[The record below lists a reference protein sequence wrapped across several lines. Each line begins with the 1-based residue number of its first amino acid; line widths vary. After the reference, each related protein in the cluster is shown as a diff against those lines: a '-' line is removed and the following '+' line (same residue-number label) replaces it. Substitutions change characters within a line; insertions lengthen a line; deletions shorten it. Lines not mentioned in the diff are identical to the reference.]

1 MKIKIV
7 KVMQMI
13 ALLFS
18 VHLFAAEQTE
28 IKIYPGEGFF
38 EQNFSTF
45 PEMPEWKANWGNQGG
60 LMPPYIRFSGQ
71 KEASSDWNTRLVFQN
86 FPQKVSKGILEMNL
100 FATENITVGIKLE
113 NSSKESLY
121 SLKGGQS
128 KQIKLSLDSLFNGF
142 PQKIS
147 YIDISLKNVPAR
159 HYLTFLV
166 GNISL
171 MQESSMGNVTIPVLK
186 EASWQFSETDF
197 KKSFR
202 KTSED
207 VHVLEYPRN
216 AYSKAEKDSLIWLS
230 ETGIFLQESSD
241 WKMEIVKKDSA
252 YLVSNFRD
260 KLYRLGRN
268 LLKDS
273 VIANPKYLWNVG
285 KKVASANDLSLLPI
299 IAADVVY
306 ETAECDLLLADS
318 SCGHYS
324 VKQRRFLGAA
334 PVLGIVRGS
343 KVRLVSDPYFWITN
357 SQENEKF
364 LIEVYVAGKNY
375 VLDGASSIEI
385 EFSELGIHEMKIR
398 VHRNS
403 SEVEQK
409 FLVEVQ

>member
-1 MKIKIV
+1 
-7 KVMQMI
+7 
-13 ALLFS
+13 
-18 VHLFAAEQTE
+18 
-28 IKIYPGEGFF
+28 
-38 EQNFSTF
+38 
-45 PEMPEWKANWGNQGG
+45 
-60 LMPPYIRFSGQ
+60 
-71 KEASSDWNTRLVFQN
+71 
-86 FPQKVSKGILEMNL
+86 
-100 FATENITVGIKLE
+100 
-113 NSSKESLY
+113 
-121 SLKGGQS
+121 
-128 KQIKLSLDSLFNGF
+128 
-142 PQKIS
+142 
-147 YIDISLKNVPAR
+147 
-159 HYLTFLV
+159 
-166 GNISL
+166 
-171 MQESSMGNVTIPVLK
+171 MGNVTIPVLK

-202 KTSED
+202 KISED